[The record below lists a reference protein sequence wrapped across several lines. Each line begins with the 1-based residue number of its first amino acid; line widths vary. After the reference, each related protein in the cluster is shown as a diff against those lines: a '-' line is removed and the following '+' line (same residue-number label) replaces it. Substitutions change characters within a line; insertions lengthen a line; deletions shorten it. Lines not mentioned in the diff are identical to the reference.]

1 MAAQEN
7 QVDTII
13 TNANVITID
22 PTRPRAEA
30 LAISDGKF
38 VAVGSTEDVSRLS
51 SPNTKVLDLSGKTVL
66 PGLIDA
72 HIHVLNSG
80 IPPVMAAD
88 FYLRSIGAIQAVLRE
103 QTG

>member
-22 PTRPRAEA
+22 PARPRAEA
-30 LAISDGKF
+30 IAISDGKF

-66 PGLIDA
+66 PFIVRGTPEGPTYRAIRLIWE
-72 HIHVLNSG
+72 
-80 IPPVMAAD
+80 
-88 FYLRSIGAIQAVLRE
+88 IQD
-103 QTG
+103 